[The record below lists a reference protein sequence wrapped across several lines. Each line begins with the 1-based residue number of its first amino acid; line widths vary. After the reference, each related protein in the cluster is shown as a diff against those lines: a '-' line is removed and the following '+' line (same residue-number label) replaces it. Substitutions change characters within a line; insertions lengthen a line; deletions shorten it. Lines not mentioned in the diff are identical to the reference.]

1 VGKLESFDLLR
12 ENSKSDVCREQ
23 QQTTFQKGTHGTP
36 PLVWGPPLLWGLCL
50 KLNNI
55 EIRMESRAFKK
66 MMIACAFNLILHLQ
80 TPDEFEESVR
90 VEFLFTECV
99 Y

>member
-1 VGKLESFDLLR
+1 
-12 ENSKSDVCREQ
+12 
-23 QQTTFQKGTHGTP
+23 
-36 PLVWGPPLLWGLCL
+36 
-50 KLNNI
+50 
-55 EIRMESRAFKK
+55 MESRAFKK
-66 MMIACAFNLILHLQ
+66 MKIACAFNLILHLQ